1 MSEQTNRVP
10 SDDSLDIVERA
21 VAIEETLDQ
30 IRVDPRLSFAQREF
44 LIREIEERLERGEFG
59 DEGGDAL
66 AALVRKRGPR
76 NPSGQA
82 GAAAKPD
89 PFFE

>member
-1 MSEQTNRVP
+1 MSEPGNP
-10 SDDSLDIVERA
+10 IPADDNLDSVER
-21 VAIEETLDQ
+21 VMAIEEVLNQ
-30 IRVDPRLSFAQREF
+30 IYADPRLSFAQRES
-44 LIREIEERLERGEFG
+44 LILEIEERIKSGEFG
-59 DEGGDAL
+59 DDGEAL

-82 GAAAKPD
+82 GAVAEPEE